1 MDSSYDVVVI
11 GSGFG
16 GSVAALRLT
25 EKGYRV
31 GVLEAGRRYRTGE
44 FAKTNWDLKRFLWK
58 PRLGLY
64 GIQRLDLLS
73 NVLVLSGAGVGGG
86 SLVYANTHYE
96 PHDAFYTDPQ
106 WGTITD
112 WKREL
117 APFYALAKRMLGVVE
132 GTADTP
138 ADDVMR
144 AIAKRMNV
152 EDTFRPTP
160 VAVYFGEP
168 GVEADD
174 PYFGGAGPRRAGCT
188 LVGACMVGCN
198 NNAKNTLD
206 KNYLHLAENA
216 GAEIHADTEVTDIEQ
231 RPDGRWRVTT
241 RRPGPR
247 PRRNR
252 RIFIADQVVFSAGA
266 LGTTRL
272 LLKLMDDGR
281 LPGVSEQAGQL
292 VRTNS
297 EALLGATARGTD
309 IDYSQG
315 TAITSSIHP
324 EPHTH
329 IEPVRYPKGSSAMG
343 LLATMLTDGG
353 PGLPRPMRYLVNVVT
368 HPIRWLKS
376 MSLHRWAERSVILL
390 VMQSYDNSL
399 RLIRKRGIFGIRV
412 VSRQGHGESNPTY
425 IPIANEAARI
435 AAEAMG
441 GDAMSSINEV
451 LLNRPTTAH
460 ILGGAAIGADA
471 ASGVIDGYHRVF
483 GHPGLHVV
491 DGAAV
496 GANLG
501 VNPSLSIT
509 AMAERAMALWPN
521 KGDADPRPAISEPYQ
536 PVPAVPPKAPTVDPA
551 LLGVDVWT

>member
-1 MDSSYDVVVI
+1 MVSSYDVVVI

-16 GSVAALRLT
+16 GSVSALRLT

-44 FAKTNWDLKRFLWK
+44 FAKTNWDLKRFLWG

-106 WGTITD
+106 WGSITD

-132 GTADTP
+132 ATADTP

-144 AIAKRMNV
+144 AIAKRLDV

-168 GVEADD
+168 GVEVDD

-216 GAEIHADTEVTDIEQ
+216 GAVVHADTEVTDVEQ

-241 RRPGPR
+241 QKPGPR
-247 PRRNR
+247 SGRNR
-252 RIFIADQVVFSAGA
+252 SDFIADQVVFSAGA

-272 LLKLMDDGR
+272 LLKLIETGR
-281 LPGVSEQAGQL
+281 LPGVSDQAGQL

-297 EALLGATARGTD
+297 EVLLGATARGTD
-309 IDYSQG
+309 VDYSQG
-315 TAITSSIHP
+315 VAITSSIHP

-329 IEPVRYPKGSSAMG
+329 IEPVRYPRGSSAMG
-343 LLATMLTDGG
+343 LLATILTDGG
-353 PGLPRPMRYLVNVVT
+353 PGLPRPIRYLANIVA

-376 MSLHRWAERSVILL
+376 MSLRRWAERSVILL

-399 RLIRKRGIFGIRV
+399 RLIRKRGIFGTRV
-412 VSRQGHGESNPTY
+412 VSRQGHGDPNPTY

-441 GDAMSSINEV
+441 GEAMSAINEV

-460 ILGGAAIGADA
+460 ILGGATIGADA
-471 ASGVIDGYHRVF
+471 SSGVIDAYHRVF
-483 GHPGLHVV
+483 GHSGLHVV
-491 DGAAV
+491 DGAAI

-509 AMAERAMALWPN
+509 AMAERAMAMWPN
-521 KGDADPRPAISEPYQ
+521 KGDTDPRPPLGSVYRFVPGVPPIG
-536 PVPAVPPKAPTVDPA
+536 PAVAPSVID
-551 LLGVDVWT
+551 LGIWM